1 MLFHSIYIFNV
12 FHCCLVHLLEP
23 FNVNVSFLPLI
34 KWQIRRERQRSP
46 SLPFMYQA
54 DGKFFFKLKGIMS
67 RYLRPFQKLK
77 LSEDIE
83 F

>member
-54 DGKFFFKLKGIMS
+54 DGKFFFQTQRNYVALFATFSKAKTV
-67 RYLRPFQKLK
+67 RRH
-77 LSEDIE
+77 
-83 F
+83 